1 MKIPRLGLGGW
12 IGVGVG
18 GLLMVLV
25 VTLLLLDW
33 NLLRHPIER
42 LASARSGRVVRL
54 QGALRVHPWSL
65 SPAVTLQGLV
75 VGNPPPKRRQPVKM
89 CRFLLRA
96 LRLLAHGCPWPCGAT
111 IAA

>member
-54 QGALRVHPWSL
+54 QGALRGAP
-65 SPAVTLQGLV
+65 V
-75 VGNPPPKRRQPVKM
+75 VVKSCGQPP
-89 CRFLLRA
+89 
-96 LRLLAHGCPWPCGAT
+96 GSCGR
-111 IAA
+111 

>member
-1 MKIPRLGLGGW
+1 MRDTADGGGCRSRPPPMKIPRLGLGGW

-25 VTLLLLDW
+25 VTLLLRDW
-33 NLLRHPIER
+33 ILLRHPIER

-65 SPAVTLQGLV
+65 SPAGTPQDLLIGTPPR
-75 VGNPPPKRRQPVKM
+75 GN
-89 CRFLLRA
+89 
-96 LRLLAHGCPWPCGAT
+96 
-111 IAA
+111 

>member
-1 MKIPRLGLGGW
+1 MRDTADGGGCRSRPPPMKIPRLGLGGW

-42 LASARSGRVVRL
+42 LASARSGRGGGPH
-54 QGALRVHPWSL
+54 GALTVHPWSL
-65 SPAVTLQGLV
+65 SPAVPPQDLVIGTPPWENGPPLLQ
-75 VGNPPPKRRQPVKM
+75 
-89 CRFLLRA
+89 
-96 LRLLAHGCPWPCGAT
+96 
-111 IAA
+111 